1 MAQDESPTYHDFVA
15 KIEASGNQH
24 DLEVVINAEQ
34 VVQTIIEENMTDPDD
49 SSTIQ
54 EQVGE
59 YIESLPDPHDKEL
72 ATEAMLL
79 LVQDILQEFQEPD
92 TQ

>member
-1 MAQDESPTYHDFVA
+1 
-15 KIEASGNQH
+15 
-24 DLEVVINAEQ
+24 
-34 VVQTIIEENMTDPDD
+34 MTDPDD